1 MHIDGN
7 LKGSSVGYKKL
18 EIDFSKGEKSDLSV
32 IDSLNFQPAKVD
44 EDEKINTKQMGPI
57 KYNTEET
64 TAISKI
70 SYEIENAK
78 LYGIKSKTI
87 GRQIDRLK
95 EAKKIPSNL
104 EYVDSYTDSLNG
116 VTTSAF

>member
-1 MHIDGN
+1 MKDKYKID
-7 LKGSSVGYKKL
+7 
-18 EIDFSKGEKSDLSV
+18 
-32 IDSLNFQPAKVD
+32 P
-44 EDEKINTKQMGPI
+44 GPI

-95 EAKKIPSNL
+95 EAKN
-104 EYVDSYTDSLNG
+104 SLLILNMLI
-116 VTTSAF
+116 VILILLME

>member
-1 MHIDGN
+1 MKMKDKYKID
-7 LKGSSVGYKKL
+7 
-18 EIDFSKGEKSDLSV
+18 
-32 IDSLNFQPAKVD
+32 P
-44 EDEKINTKQMGPI
+44 GPI

-87 GRQIDRLK
+87 GRQIDQLK
-95 EAKKIPSNL
+95 EAKKFPSNL
-104 EYVDSYTDSLNG
+104 EYVYSYTHTLNL
-116 VTTSAF
+116 VTNTAYLNKYTVKVTLCINGTNIQG